1 MLHFNVLPRHLER
14 DYATTFDDLPPAVS
28 DAMRYL
34 TEGKVWSKVNS
45 LLLVE
50 PNGNFW
56 LSEVSSLRCTKRVS
70 ILGED
75 WRLVNSNLWEGVR
88 YTYLI

>member
-34 TEGKVWSKVNS
+34 TEGKV
-45 LLLVE
+45 
-50 PNGNFW
+50 
-56 LSEVSSLRCTKRVS
+56 
-70 ILGED
+70 
-75 WRLVNSNLWEGVR
+75 
-88 YTYLI
+88 